1 MALTLPSGTINISQG
16 IPVQSQ
22 PTLTWLVDPDGTS
35 IAGTAEGAAVMQQA
49 IEIILNVQRFRWQIY
64 TANFGMDYRGLIGSS
79 PGVAASNLLR
89 RLQEAF
95 SVDDRIMG
103 IKNFTY
109 TVDGDVMTASFTV
122 QTVYGNINET
132 AEVVLA

>member
-1 MALTLPSGTINISQG
+1 MALTLPSGTLNISQG

-22 PTLTWLVDPDGTS
+22 PTLTWLVDPGGTS

-49 IEIILNVQRFRWQIY
+49 VEIILNVQRFYWQIY

-95 SVDDRIMG
+95 SVDDRILG
-103 IKNFTY
+103 IQNFTY
-109 TVDGDVMTASFTV
+109 TVDGDAMTASFTV